1 MFRALTISLVLVLVT
16 GAANIEGKANQEQE
30 EPQQQLHVR
39 VYDYAQVSPE
49 VLAEA
54 KRAASSIFR
63 RIGVEILWTDHFLN
77 GRALKR
83 IAGLG
88 YGQRSLQ
95 LRVLDRRMSER
106 LAVNK
111 TMTGLAFQGTGGE
124 LGKVANVFY
133 SRVEELAGSKLCSKG
148 EVPRTRSRSR
158 IGPFASGQPGPF
170 LHWPYASHAGTQR
183 ASRCC
188 QR

>member
-1 MFRALTISLVLVLVT
+1 MFRTLTISLVLVLVT

-77 GRALKR
+77 GSALKR

-88 YGQRSLQ
+88 YGQWSLQ

-111 TMTGLAFQGTGGE
+111 TMTGLAFQGTGGNWGRW
-124 LGKVANVFY
+124 LTC
-133 SRVEELAGSKLCSKG
+133 SIAGWKS
-148 EVPRTRSRSR
+148 
-158 IGPFASGQPGPF
+158 
-170 LHWPYASHAGTQR
+170 
-183 ASRCC
+183 
-188 QR
+188 